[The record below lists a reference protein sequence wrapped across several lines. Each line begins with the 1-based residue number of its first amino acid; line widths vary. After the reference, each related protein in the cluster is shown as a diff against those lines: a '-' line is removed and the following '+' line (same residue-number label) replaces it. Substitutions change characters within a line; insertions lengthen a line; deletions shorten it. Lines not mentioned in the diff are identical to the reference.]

1 MGTQAQHELAGESS
15 TAYASP
21 GNTGSQVTQRLIEGL
36 TYTQLFSSLDGF
48 EDFSNLIN

>member
-1 MGTQAQHELAGESS
+1 MGTQAQHELAGETS
-15 TAYASP
+15 YASP